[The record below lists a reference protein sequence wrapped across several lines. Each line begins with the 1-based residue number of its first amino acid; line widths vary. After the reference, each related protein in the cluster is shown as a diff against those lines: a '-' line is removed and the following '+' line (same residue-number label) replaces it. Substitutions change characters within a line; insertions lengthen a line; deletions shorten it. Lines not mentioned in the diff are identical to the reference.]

1 MQQGT
6 FSLFNSAFGGWWVKC
21 PPPFTC
27 IPARSNEGVLGINIF
42 ESVCLHD
49 KVIPKGIPVM
59 VEGGFVGYITVAD
72 AGIEM
77 GGFQI
82 VGAGLR

>member
-6 FSLFNSAFGGWWVKC
+6 FSLFNSAVGGWWVKC
-21 PPPFTC
+21 PPPFKC

-49 KVIPKGIPVM
+49 KVIPKGILIK
-59 VEGGFVGYITVAD
+59 VEGGVFGYIPHKRH
-72 AGIEM
+72 
-77 GGFQI
+77 QLH
-82 VGAGLR
+82 VGCTSSGNIF